1 LHFELESA
9 LILDNLRVHHAKLV
23 KAWLAKHED
32 EIEVFYLP
40 SYSPELNPDEMLNA
54 DLKQAVTTK
63 APARTK
69 GQLLKTTTSHMR
81 KLQKSPERVK
91 SYFEHAPFDP
101 SVPDSFSWHPHV

>member
-1 LHFELESA
+1 M
-9 LILDNLRVHHAKLV
+9 
-23 KAWLAKHED
+23 KAWLAKHQD

-69 GQLLKTTTSHMR
+69 GQLLKATTSHMR
-81 KLQKSPERVK
+81 KLQKSPARVK
-91 SYFEHAPFDP
+91 NYFEHALVSLRLKFNNLLPDQYYKHADFDFLQFD
-101 SVPDSFSWHPHV
+101 VL